1 MRKTIFI
8 FFVLLGA
15 GAGLLASLNGDIGLQ
30 VVMAMVGVVAGA
42 AVGGALTRIG
52 KRSRHLQ
59 QNADAL
65 RGLGV
70 THEDLA
76 TNYWRDK
83 GHPPFMKPPSPEN
96 GSRMFEDRLD

>member
-1 MRKTIFI
+1 MQKVIFI
-8 FFVLLGA
+8 FFALLGA
-15 GAGLLASLNGDIGLQ
+15 GAGLLASLNGDIGLK
-30 VVMAMVGVVAGA
+30 VVMAVVGVVAGA

-70 THEDLA
+70 TEEDLA
-76 TNYWRDK
+76 ANYWRDK
-83 GHPPFMKPPSPEN
+83 GHPPFMKPPSPKH